1 MITFTQSDYRR
12 EPYLCSGWN
21 ISTDDDLP
29 HQPECDELDSA
40 QRKRYFR
47 QTLCG
52 AGGHQSAG
60 CTSRIQSGRLG
71 TAVTRVG
78 RRIWIDPKVAA
89 IEWAKHGRPCNSRAA
104 QLEQLLTATAPK
116 LASEVVG
123 QSPEYCRAAIWRW
136 LDDAINRTA

>member
-12 EPYLCSGWN
+12 ELYLCSGWN

-60 CTSRIQSGRLG
+60 RASQDSIRTPGGC
-71 TAVTRVG
+71 
-78 RRIWIDPKVAA
+78 
-89 IEWAKHGRPCNSRAA
+89 CNQEGS
-104 QLEQLLTATAPK
+104 
-116 LASEVVG
+116 S
-123 QSPEYCRAAIWRW
+123 
-136 LDDAINRTA
+136 DMD